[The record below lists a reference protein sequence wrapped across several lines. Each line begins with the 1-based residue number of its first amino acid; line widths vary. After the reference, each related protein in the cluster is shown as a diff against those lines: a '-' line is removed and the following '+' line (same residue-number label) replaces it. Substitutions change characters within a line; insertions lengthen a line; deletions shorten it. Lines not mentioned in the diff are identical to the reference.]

1 MIYSAEYFTTS
12 QFPDMAFDSNHEWQD
27 AALSLLYFSIPIENI
42 LSRSC
47 FE

>member
-1 MIYSAEYFTTS
+1 MIYRAEYLATS
-12 QFPDMAFDSNHEWQD
+12 QFPDTAFDSNHEGQD